1 MPKRYFEILGE
12 RMTMELVV
20 TSKGMS
26 YPVEKFEK
34 MYGSNL
40 KELDKKEFN
49 RLTKEYCS
57 N

>member
-12 RMTMELVV
+12 RMTMELDV
-20 TSKGMS
+20 TLKGMS

-34 MYGSNL
+34 MYGVNL
-40 KELDKKEFN
+40 KELDRKEFN
-49 RLTKEYCS
+49 HLTKEYTS

>member
-12 RMTMELVV
+12 HMTMELVV

>member
-12 RMTMELVV
+12 RMTLELDV
-20 TSKGMS
+20 TAKGMS
-26 YPVEKFEK
+26 YSVEKIEK
-34 MYGSNL
+34 MYGVNL

-49 RLTKEYCS
+49 RLTREYTS

>member
-12 RMTMELVV
+12 RMTLELDV
-20 TSKGMS
+20 TVKGMS
-26 YPVEKFEK
+26 YSVEKFEK
-34 MYGSNL
+34 MYGCNL

-49 RLTKEYCS
+49 RLTKEYTS